1 MTPRSVL
8 MLAPPAASSGP
19 TPRILALLTEALRA
33 KGVRVEHAAWGREP
47 QAAGSLANARA
58 RLLQAGRIL
67 VHDRRTRSD
76 LIVIQTSFE
85 TRSIVLDL
93 PLVLLLRMARRR
105 VVLQFHGGDADRLS
119 FGKYPFFAG
128 AGRAILRL
136 ANGVFVLSSEEQ
148 RLLRD
153 AAPRAT
159 VFVTA
164 NPFVTRETSDAPR
177 RGESGGA
184 FSALFAGRLLLRK
197 GILDVIDA
205 VAVARIDTLRL
216 VVAGD
221 GPAAEAV
228 KSRIA
233 AAGLQNRVSLLG
245 HVPPDALGEAYRQA
259 DVFVF
264 PTYHPEG
271 FPTVIAEAM
280 AAGLPI
286 ISTATRGI
294 GDHLVDGKN
303 AIFVPPRDPPA
314 IARALEEL
322 HDSPAKARAM
332 GDANRSAVEAF
343 SPDAV
348 AAAYLEDLA
357 KIAAHGRPD
366 A

>member
-1 MTPRSVL
+1 

-19 TPRILALLTEALRA
+19 TPRILALLSEALKAR
-33 KGVRVEHAAWGREP
+33 GVRVEYAAWGREP
-47 QAAGSLANARA
+47 GARGSVANARA
-58 RLLQAGRIL
+58 RLLQGVRIL
-67 VHDRRTRSD
+67 VHDRRRRTD

-93 PLVLLLRMARRR
+93 PLVLLLRIARRR

-119 FGKYPFFAG
+119 FGRYPFFAVV
-128 AGRAILRL
+128 GRAVLRL
-136 ANGVFVLSSEEQ
+136 ARGVFVLSSEEQ
-148 RLLRD
+148 RLLTD
-153 AAPRAT
+153 AAPRTA

-164 NPFVTRETSDAPR
+164 NPFVTRDTDDAPR
-177 RGESGGA
+177 RRESDGA
-184 FSALFAGRLLLRK
+184 FSALFAGRLLLKK

-205 VAVARIDTLRL
+205 VAIARIDGLRL

-228 KSRIA
+228 KARIA
-233 AAGLQNRVSLLG
+233 AAGLDNRVTLLG

-286 ISTATRGI
+286 VSTAARGI
-294 GDHLVDGKN
+294 GDHLVDGRN
-303 AIFVPPRDPPA
+303 AIFVPPRNPPA

-322 HDSPAKARAM
+322 QRTPAKARAM

-343 SPDAV
+343 SPDTV
-348 AAAYLEDLA
+348 AAAYLNDLA
-357 KIAAHGRPD
+357 KIAADGPD